1 MGFRQESENQLNLQS
16 VILFIAS
23 VFCLRQTQEYTGEP
37 NLVRKGVFTRKALI
51 FDKNVGERQKNS

>member
-16 VILFIAS
+16 VVLFLAS

-37 NLVRKGVFTRKALI
+37 FYPGYSW
-51 FDKNVGERQKNS
+51 KNEKRGSERILND